1 MAALPPLLTLSDGKK
16 RRGEAT
22 APERV
27 ELKPQMQQKVLD
39 MLFADDDPLSS
50 ALQELEYGSKDED
63 RDGYGTVQKLCKQW
77 SVWCGLDPSYPGCG
91 DSKDAKNN
99 PMWEEGCRALGWT
112 LARSYPSAQKKGDD
126 TWRDLFN
133 MICDDLYAMT
143 SYHVFGWYK
152 MFLLERAAQQRGGRR
167 GGEGWLLRCAI
178 EILWWIQRAERNP
191 PSSRFLSRIT
201 NFSAIADIV
210 KEVVFPRYDDPAKE
224 LAPTMRDAWFPTHP
238 GASKH
243 FNWDREWRLWHNI
256 LVVEPVSPASAK
268 RRLEDNLRM
277 GLNPQVGWCYLLY
290 WDQTPL
296 RIQSARMPDV
306 VKAVVEVLLEHSA
319 IHPDL
324 RTMTVPESLSW
335 RNPIVT
341 TAGKT
346 MLRKYL
352 DYDIAEVLLEHG
364 ADPNLRT
371 LRYPHK
377 VFGDLDLPYLF
388 YANRE
393 GTVRSLLEH
402 KADPNPDPSPSRNSI
417 VRHTLERNKPD
428 KLRALLAY
436 GSNVTQED
444 FLYAV
449 EFRLLECLEMLRL
462 HGLGRLN
469 TVLDD
474 EVAHLVTA
482 AMAFKEAEIQLA
494 AAAFVLSN
502 QQRGGKPQPE
512 FMRFYRRNVS

>member
-27 ELKPQMQQKVLD
+27 ELKPQMQQKILD

-50 ALQELEYGSKDED
+50 TLQELEYGSKDED

-99 PMWEEGCRALGWT
+99 PMWEQGCRALGWT
-112 LARSYPSAQKKGDD
+112 LARPDPSARKRGDT
-126 TWRDLFN
+126 TWRELFN

-143 SYHVFGWYK
+143 SYRVFGWYK
-152 MFLLERAAQQRGGRR
+152 MFLLERAAQRRGGRR

-178 EILWWIQRAERNP
+178 EILWWIHRAKAN
-191 PSSRFLSRIT
+191 PSSIRFLSRIT

-210 KEVVFPRYDDPAKE
+210 KEVVFPKWHDPAKE
-224 LAPTMRDAWFPTHP
+224 LAPTVRERWLPTLP

-243 FNWDREWRLWHNI
+243 FNWDREWRLWHTI
-256 LVVEPVSPASAK
+256 LVDPPLSPASAK
-268 RRLEDNLRM
+268 HRLEDHLRM
-277 GLNPQVGWCYLLY
+277 GLNPQVGWFYLLY
-290 WDQTPL
+290 WNQTPL
-296 RIQSARMPDV
+296 KVQSARMPDV

-335 RNPIVT
+335 RTPIVT

-346 MLRKYL
+346 MLWKFL

-364 ADPNLRT
+364 ADPNLRIEHRT
-371 LRYPHK
+371 
-377 VFGDLDLPYLF
+377 FGDRELPYLF

-393 GTVRSLLEH
+393 QTVRSLLEH
-402 KADPNPDPSPSRNSI
+402 KADPNPDTSPSRI

-428 KLRALLAY
+428 KLRALLEY

-449 EFRLLECLEMLRL
+449 EFRTLECLEMLHL
-462 HGLGRLN
+462 HGRRHLYEM
-469 TVLDD
+469 DD
-474 EVAHLVTA
+474 EVERVVTA
-482 AMAFKEAEIQLA
+482 ARAFKRAEDE
-494 AAAFVLSN
+494 LSLQAHTLSQ
-502 QQRGGKPQPE
+502 QQRGGKQQPE

>member
-27 ELKPQMQQKVLD
+27 ELKPQMQQKILD

-77 SVWCGLDPSYPGCG
+77 SVWCNLDPSYPGCG

-99 PMWEEGCRALGWT
+99 PMWEQGCRALGWT
-112 LARSYPSAQKKGDD
+112 LARSYPSARQKGDT

-133 MICDDLYAMT
+133 TICDDLYAMT

-178 EILWWIQRAERNP
+178 EILWWIQRAEANP
-191 PSSRFLSRIT
+191 SSSRFLSRIT

-210 KEVVFPRYDDPAKE
+210 KEVVFPDWDDATKE
-224 LAPTMRDAWFPTHP
+224 LARRVRDAWLPTLP

-243 FNWDREWRLWHNI
+243 FNWDREWRLWHTI
-256 LVVEPVSPASAK
+256 LVDPPLSPASAK
-268 RRLEDNLRM
+268 HRLEDHLRM
-277 GLNPQVGWCYLLY
+277 GLNPQVGWFYLLY
-290 WDQTPL
+290 WNQTPL
-296 RIQSARMPDV
+296 KIQSARMPDV

-335 RNPIVT
+335 RLPIVT
-341 TAGKT
+341 TEGKT

-364 ADPNLRT
+364 ADPNLRIEHRT
-371 LRYPHK
+371 
-377 VFGDLDLPYLF
+377 FGDRELPYLF

-393 GTVRSLLEH
+393 QTVRSLLEH

-417 VRHTLERNKPD
+417 VRHTLERDKPD
-428 KLRALLAY
+428 KLRALLEY

-449 EFRLLECLEMLRL
+449 EFRLLECLEMLHL
-462 HGLGRLN
+462 HGRRRLN
-469 TVLDD
+469 MVLDD
-474 EVAHLVTA
+474 EVERLVTA
-482 AMAFKEAEIQLA
+482 ARAFKRAE
-494 AAAFVLSN
+494 FELSLQAHTLSQ
-502 QQRGGKPQPE
+502 QQRGGKQQPE
-512 FMRFYRRNVS
+512 FLRFYRRNVS